1 MAARRHV
8 TIKLCTAYP
17 RAKADK
23 SRILDE
29 VIATTGMGRSTARRM
44 LTGGVLPHPTEQL
57 DQRRQR
63 PKRFSDDARLLLEHV
78 WTLMGFPCGK
88 YVKVM
93 VPLWLPTMVEA
104 GDVDKPFATA
114 EALAA
119 VGAMSAATIDR
130 YLQPARHQMRLRGIS
145 TTTPSPCCATRLG

>member
-1 MAARRHV
+1 
-8 TIKLCTAYP
+8 
-17 RAKADK
+17 
-23 SRILDE
+23 
-29 VIATTGMGRSTARRM
+29 MGRSTARRM

-57 DQRRQR
+57 DQRRLRQ
-63 PKRFSDDARLLLEHV
+63 KGFSDDARVLLEHV

-93 VPLWLPTMVEA
+93 VPLCLPTMVEA

-119 VGAMSAATIDR
+119 VGAMSAATGDR
-130 YLQPARHQMRLRGIS
+130 HPQPARHRVQSVGICFPRS
-145 TTTPSPCCATRLG
+145 SED